1 MTRSSGTSRPSLRR
15 WSTSAPTS
23 VPARTA
29 ARNRSPV
36 DRWGTP
42 SWLAS
47 RIPWVPLPEP
57 WRPSTTTRGRA
68 VIGGASQT
76 SAAAASRCPHNRR
89 RIGTRY
95 REARRGDGWFAP
107 IPCRRLGAPPSR
119 GAPRSP
125 GHAGA
130 LPPVS
135 SLDMVAEQV
144 DVVVVGAGL
153 AGLVTA
159 RQLTRSGRS
168 VRVVEARDRV
178 GGRTYDRVLDD
189 GARVELGGQWIG
201 PTQDRIAAL
210 ASELG
215 LPTFPTYNQGEN
227 LLDLAGR
234 QKRYKGAIPM
244 INPVVMADVG
254 QAQARI
260 ERLASRVPLDA
271 PWDDPRAD
279 VLDSQTVET
288 WIRRNVAS
296 RSARDLLRL
305 GVQAVFA
312 AEARDISLLHF
323 LFYVHAGTS
332 FDALLSTARGAQ
344 EQRFLDGPQEVS
356 VRMAAELGDAVWLE
370 APVRSIR
377 QDDHGVAVTTDR
389 GEVLGAYAVVAVPPT
404 LAGRISY
411 EPLLPAAARPAHPT
425 HAHGQRHQ
433 GPRALRRAVLAR
445 RRPHRAGHERP
456 RRRAGHLRQLAPGRL
471 QRHAAGLHRGR
482 RGRRWSAQDPARP
495 PPRGHRRPG
504 PLLRRVARGNYAE
517 IVEQDWST
525 EEWTRGCYG
534 AHLAPG
540 VWTAYGPALRTPCGR
555 IHWAGTETAS
565 VWTGYL
571 DGAVRSGERAASDL
585 TALLGAAAAPGS
597 AP

>member
-1 MTRSSGTSRPSLRR
+1 
-15 WSTSAPTS
+15 
-23 VPARTA
+23 
-29 ARNRSPV
+29 
-36 DRWGTP
+36 
-42 SWLAS
+42 
-47 RIPWVPLPEP
+47 
-57 WRPSTTTRGRA
+57 
-68 VIGGASQT
+68 
-76 SAAAASRCPHNRR
+76 
-89 RIGTRY
+89 
-95 REARRGDGWFAP
+95 
-107 IPCRRLGAPPSR
+107 
-119 GAPRSP
+119 
-125 GHAGA
+125 
-130 LPPVS
+130 
-135 SLDMVAEQV
+135 MVAEQV

-189 GARVELGGQWIG
+189 GTRVELGGQWIG
-201 PTQDRIAAL
+201 PTQDRVAAL

-215 LPTFPTYNQGEN
+215 MATFPTYNQGEN
-227 LLDLAGR
+227 VLDLAGR
-234 QKRYKGAIPM
+234 QKRYRGTIPM

-260 ERLASRVPLDA
+260 ERLARRVPLDA

-279 VLDSQTVET
+279 VLDGQTVET

-296 RSARDLLRL
+296 RPARDLLRL

-312 AEARDISLLHF
+312 AEARDLSLLHF

-344 EQRFLDGPQEVS
+344 EQRFLDGPQALS
-356 VRMAAELGDAVWLE
+356 VRIAADLGDAVWLE
-370 APVRSIR
+370 APVRRIR

-389 GEVLGAYAVVAVPPT
+389 GEVAGAYAVVAVPPT

-411 EPLLPAAARPAHPT
+411 DPLLPAARDQLTQRMPMGSVIKVHVRYDEPFWRGDGLTGQATSDRGAVRVTFDNSPPDGATGTLLAFIEGAEARH
-425 HAHGQRHQ
+425 
-433 GPRALRRAVLAR
+433 
-445 RRPHRAGHERP
+445 
-456 RRRAGHLRQLAPGRL
+456 
-471 QRHAAGLHRGR
+471 
-482 RGRRWSAQDPARP
+482 WSAQDPADR
-495 PPRGHRRPG
+495 HRVVIADLVRYFG
-504 PLLRRVARGNYAE
+504 RRAGDYSE
-517 IVEQDWST
+517 IVEQDWSA

-540 VWTAYGPALRTPCGR
+540 VWTAYGHALRTPCGR

-585 TALLGAAAAPGS
+585 TALLGATAAS
-597 AP
+597 APPP